1 MIYSVDPDQ
10 AINKALLAFSIES
23 ALVRVGGP
31 YYDKVISRLEKE
43 YGLHISDCDKNPQAL
58 KQILQDI
65 FGKSYQQILNEIKL
79 ELNGASSKEYYSNF
93 LTALAK

>member
-1 MIYSVDPDQ
+1 MIYSIDPDQ
-10 AINKALLAFSIES
+10 AINKALLAFSIE
-23 ALVRVGGP
+23 AVLVRVGGP

-65 FGKSYQQILNEIKL
+65 FGKSYQQILNGIRL
-79 ELNGASSKEYYSNF
+79 ELDGVSNKEYYANF
-93 LTALAK
+93 LTTLAK

>member
-10 AINKALLAFSIES
+10 AINKALLVFSIEA

-65 FGKSYQQILNEIKL
+65 FGKSYQQIFNEIKL
-79 ELNGASSKEYYSNF
+79 ELDGVGNKDYYTNF
-93 LTALAK
+93 LTALAQ

>member
-1 MIYSVDPDQ
+1 MIYSIDPDQ
-10 AINKALLAFSIES
+10 AINKALLAFSIETV
-23 ALVRVGGP
+23 LVRVGGP

-65 FGKSYQQILNEIKL
+65 FGKSYQQILNGIRL
-79 ELNGASSKEYYSNF
+79 ELDGVSNKEYYVNF
-93 LTALAK
+93 LTTLAK